1 MNVDPRVR
9 MIAVLWVGVGSIL
22 FDSWQPL
29 LLLLCIC
36 SLPTLLHPK
45 VKERISIVF
54 TSMFIVIWGTSI
66 SQGLFYAQMPR
77 EILISVGGVD
87 LYREGIVHGL
97 IQSLRF
103 LSVILAGVSFSIY
116 TSPNQIFRGMIA
128 LQIPYSLAL
137 MAMTALRSITVVTS
151 EVQHIRKARD
161 FRGRALWK
169 RNPIKWTE
177 QELMMFKP
185 IVIRA
190 YQRSL
195 HISEALI
202 LRGFTPNATRTQYRS
217 LSMRASDLS
226 LLCVMIVSLI
236 GLVFARTMLWLYQTD
251 LYYHSNLRG
260 VYEWTKNWM

>member
-1 MNVDPRVR
+1 MNIDPRVR
-9 MIAVLWVGVGSIL
+9 MTAVLWVGVGSIL

-29 LLLLCIC
+29 LLLLCMC
-36 SLPTLLHPK
+36 SLPTLLHPN
-45 VKERISIVF
+45 VKERMSLVF
-54 TSMFIVIWGTSI
+54 TSMFIVIWGTSF

-77 EILISVGGVD
+77 EILISIGGVE
-87 LYREGIVHGL
+87 LYKEGVVHGL

-137 MAMTALRSITVVTS
+137 MAMTALRSIGVITS
-151 EVQHIRKARD
+151 EIQNIRKARD

-169 RNPIKWTE
+169 RNPIKWAE

-195 HISEALI
+195 HISEALV
-202 LRGFTPNATRTQYRS
+202 LRGFSPNATRTQYRP
-217 LSMRASDLS
+217 LSMEAIDWV
-226 LLCVMIVSLI
+226 LLCMIIVSLI
-236 GLVFARTMLWLYQTD
+236 GLVFARTVLWLYQID
-251 LYYHSNLRG
+251 LYYHPNLRG
-260 VYEWTKNWM
+260 IYEWTKDWM

>member
-1 MNVDPRVR
+1 MNIDPRVR
-9 MIAVLWVGVGSIL
+9 MTAVLWVGVGSIL

-29 LLLLCIC
+29 LLLLCMC
-36 SLPTLLHPK
+36 SLPTLLHSK
-45 VKERISIVF
+45 VKERLYIVL

-77 EILISVGGVD
+77 ETLISICGVE
-87 LYREGIVHGL
+87 LYKEGVVHGL

-128 LQIPYSLAL
+128 LKIPYSLAL
-137 MAMTALRSITVVTS
+137 MAMTALRSITVITS
-151 EVQHIRKARD
+151 EIQNIRKARD

-169 RNPIKWTE
+169 RNPIKWAE

-195 HISEALI
+195 HISEALM
-202 LRGFTPNATRTQYRS
+202 LRGFSPKSTRTQYRS
-217 LSMRASDLS
+217 LSMEASDWS
-226 LLCVMIVSLI
+226 LLCMMIVSLV
-236 GLVFARTMLWLYQTD
+236 GLAFARMMLWLYQTD

-260 VYEWTKNWM
+260 IYEWTKNWM